1 MTTPRATPERGSRD
15 PRGGESGWALVE
27 TLVSAVLLIVV
38 ALAIASSLDT
48 ASRASGE
55 NKQRAVAASLAE
67 RDQERMRGM
76 DPTALSNYHPLPTN
90 VTTPDGGIYAVASRA
105 DWIRDSTNAPE
116 SCTSNTSQPEYL
128 RITSTVTSRAVGSDI
143 APVTS
148 AGIVTPSVGT
158 FGPGLGTFTV
168 EVVDRNAA
176 KVPNMPVT
184 TSGTRVFSDLTNS
197 LGCAV
202 FGYIPIGAY
211 TGTATVAGW
220 VDRDGNPTA
229 TGSATVSQ
237 GNVSTV
243 QLTYDVAGSLAVTLD
258 GAAPIG
264 AKLNVSQP
272 AFVTPHTLT
281 PAITA
286 GQTAVPTIGSLF
298 PFKIS
303 PYNAYV
309 GSCSDA
315 DPSKYSQPV
324 ASTLVTP
331 GSPATPLTV
340 HLPRMR

>member
-1 MTTPRATPERGSRD
+1 MTAG
-15 PRGGESGWALVE
+15 
-27 TLVSAVLLIVV
+27 AVGT
-38 ALAIASSLDT
+38 DT
-48 ASRASGE
+48 A
-55 NKQRAVAASLAE
+55 L
-67 RDQERMRGM
+67 
-76 DPTALSNYHPLPTN
+76 
-90 VTTPDGGIYAVASRA
+90 
-105 DWIRDSTNAPE
+105 
-116 SCTSNTSQPEYL
+116 
-128 RITSTVTSRAVGSDI
+128 
-143 APVTS
+143 VTS

-158 FGPGLGTFTV
+158 SGPAWGRCTV
-168 EVVDRNAA
+168 EVVIRNAA
-176 KVPNMPVT
+176 KVSDMPVT
-184 TSGTRVFSDLTNS
+184 TSGTRAFSDLTNGM
-197 LGCAV
+197 GCAV
-202 FGYIPIGAY
+202 FGYIPIGGY
-211 TGTATVAGW
+211 TGTATTAGW

-258 GAAPIG
+258 GAAPRAN

-286 GQTAVPTIGSLF
+286 GQTTVPTIGSLF

-309 GSCSDA
+309 GSCADA

-331 GSPATPLTV
+331 GSPATPWASTAADRGDGHQERQRSDHRRQREDHFDSHRLRRIV
-340 HLPRMR
+340 HRAHVGYRPADRPDALWALRGLR